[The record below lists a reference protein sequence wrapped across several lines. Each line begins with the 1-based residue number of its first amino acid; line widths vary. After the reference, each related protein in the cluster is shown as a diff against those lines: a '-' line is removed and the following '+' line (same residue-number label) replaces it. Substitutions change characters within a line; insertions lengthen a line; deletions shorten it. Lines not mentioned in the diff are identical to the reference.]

1 MSHSTRH
8 TDTATEAV
16 EAVLFDLSGTTLDEG
31 YLRHALA
38 SVAAEMRQHWQIDSS
53 DAEGALMGAIR
64 NTMRSYEDRPFHR
77 MSDAVCDAFAQVF
90 AVDGA
95 VRTLVATASATMAVT
110 KAA

>member
-8 TDTATEAV
+8 TDTEAV

-53 DAEGALMGAIR
+53 DDLIGYARPRGNTRASRARVEAHIKVRPGGPEGPPLQPARQKLQLGR
-64 NTMRSYEDRPFHR
+64 RRLR
-77 MSDAVCDAFAQVF
+77 V
-90 AVDGA
+90 
-95 VRTLVATASATMAVT
+95 L
-110 KAA
+110 